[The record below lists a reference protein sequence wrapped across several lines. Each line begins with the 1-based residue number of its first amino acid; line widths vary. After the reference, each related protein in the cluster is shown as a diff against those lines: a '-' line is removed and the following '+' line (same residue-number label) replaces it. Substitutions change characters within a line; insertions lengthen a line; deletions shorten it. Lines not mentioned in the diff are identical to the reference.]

1 MSSGGRRP
9 GGGAYGKVWGE
20 EAAWEVLQEEWIG
33 DEISILKGLYSLRYC
48 FIFQPCCIKQNKLP
62 LVRRHDR
69 AKIQGD
75 LTGEQV
81 Q

>member
-48 FIFQPCCIKQNKLP
+48 FIF
-62 LVRRHDR
+62 
-69 AKIQGD
+69 
-75 LTGEQV
+75 
-81 Q
+81 